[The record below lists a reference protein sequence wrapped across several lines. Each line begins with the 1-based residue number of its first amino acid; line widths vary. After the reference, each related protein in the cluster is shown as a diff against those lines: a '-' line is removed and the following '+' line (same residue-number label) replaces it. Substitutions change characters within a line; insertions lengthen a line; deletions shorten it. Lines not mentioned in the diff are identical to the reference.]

1 MTFKVANCDHKKIDT
16 NPMGK
21 LIDYIAQQTEGE
33 PFGSFK
39 YGYDNDP
46 QLRFP
51 YEGETQPITPKQ
63 YAESQ
68 KIPPAPRYQAP

>member
-1 MTFKVANCDHKKIDT
+1 
-16 NPMGK
+16 MGK
-21 LIDYIAQQTEGE
+21 LIDFIAKETEGE

-46 QLRFP
+46 QLHFP
-51 YEGETQPITPKQ
+51 YDGKPQPITPKQ

-68 KIPPAPRYQAP
+68 KMLIPF

>member
-1 MTFKVANCDHKKIDT
+1 
-16 NPMGK
+16 MGK

-51 YEGETQPITPKQ
+51 YEGETQPERLHKLNQIAIQQMTVLEN
-63 YAESQ
+63 AGRRNVLTLL
-68 KIPPAPRYQAP
+68 PAGCWV